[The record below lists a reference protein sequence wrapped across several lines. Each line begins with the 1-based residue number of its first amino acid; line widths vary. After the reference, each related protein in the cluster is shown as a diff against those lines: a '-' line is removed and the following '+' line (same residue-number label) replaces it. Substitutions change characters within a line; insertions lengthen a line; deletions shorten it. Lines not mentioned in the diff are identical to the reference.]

1 MSLLALGP
9 PWRTRACCVHTR
21 VNVSEILAEVLARVP
36 TRHAGVRAPLLA
48 WWVLRLSSVR
58 MERAG
63 KVLAK
68 LKLSDAI
75 SADQLAFAAWPAAV
89 GERIAVHAA
98 PKALVRGSLVVEV
111 EDGIWQKQLFHLRFD
126 ILAKLTEVLGSGIIT
141 DLEFRIATATPR
153 RPPQS
158 AQSHSKTVPADDAD
172 SIQDPVMR
180 IIYKQARSRYKQAR
194 SRAKKA
200 SA

>member
-1 MSLLALGP
+1 
-9 PWRTRACCVHTR
+9 
-21 VNVSEILAEVLARVP
+21 
-36 TRHAGVRAPLLA
+36 
-48 WWVLRLSSVR
+48 

-68 LKLSDAI
+68 LKLSAAI

-111 EDGIWQKQLFHLRFD
+111 EDAIWQKQLFHLRFD
-126 ILAKLTEVLGSGIIT
+126 ILAKLTEVLGSGIVT
-141 DLEFRIATATPR
+141 DLEFRLAGAVPR

-158 AQSHSKTVPADDAD
+158 ALSHSESVSPDDAD
-172 SIQDPVMR
+172 SIKDPVMR
-180 IIYKQARSRYKQAR
+180 ILYKQART
-194 SRAKKA
+194 RATKKA
-200 SA
+200 TA